1 MRQRRTL
8 NLGGLLTGALV
19 LVIGALVLL
28 GFFLRGGFEGLLGLL
43 SDWVVLLVAFALLVG
58 LGNVLRVH
66 GGRILRGASTGERLN
81 SAVLVGS
88 ALIVL
93 LIGLYEGTPGG
104 GETGITPW
112 IFTWIYSPLG
122 ASLFALL
129 AFFVLSAAFR
139 TLRAGPSAAWLV
151 LGVALLVI
159 IGAAPWSQVAPFTP
173 LADLYNWIVTVPA
186 MAGIRGIL
194 LGAALGAIAT
204 SLRVLLGFDRPY
216 TSSQ

>member
-8 NLGGLLTGALV
+8 NLGGLLNGALAYV
-19 LVIGALVLL
+19 VGALVLL

-43 SDWVVLLVAFALLVG
+43 SDWVVLLVAFALLAG
-58 LGNVLRVH
+58 RGNVLRVH
-66 GGRILRGASTGERLN
+66 IGRVLRGTGLSERIN
-81 SAVLVGS
+81 SAVLEVS
-88 ALIVL
+88 ALVVL
-93 LIGLYEGTPGG
+93 VLGYIDGTPGG
-104 GETGITPW
+104 PTMTW

-151 LGVALLVI
+151 LAVALLVI

-186 MAGIRGIL
+186 LAGARGIL

-204 SLRVLLGFDRPY
+204 SLRLLLGFDRPY

>member
-8 NLGGLLTGALV
+8 NLGGLLTAALV
-19 LVIGALVLL
+19 YVIGALVLL

-66 GGRILRGASTGERLN
+66 AGRVLRGVGTGERVN
-81 SAVLVGS
+81 SAVLVVS
-88 ALIVL
+88 ALVVL
-93 LIGLYEGTPGG
+93 AIGLYEGTPGG
-104 GETGITPW
+104 LTMEW

-139 TLRAGPSAAWLV
+139 TLRAGPSAAWGV
-151 LGVALLVI
+151 LAVALLVI

-186 MAGIRGIL
+186 LAGVRGLL
-194 LGAALGAIAT
+194 LGVALGAIAT

>member
-8 NLGGLLTGALV
+8 NLGSLLTGALV
-19 LVIGALVLL
+19 YVIGALVLL

-43 SDWVVLLVAFALLVG
+43 SDWTVLLVAFALLVG
-58 LGNVLRVH
+58 FGNVLRVH
-66 GGRILRGASTGERLN
+66 GTRVLRGAGPGERIN
-81 SAVLVGS
+81 STVLVGS
-88 ALIVL
+88 ALVVL
-93 LIGLYEGTPGG
+93 AIGLYEGTPGG
-104 GETGITPW
+104 LTMEW

-139 TLRAGPSAAWLV
+139 TLRAGPSAAWVV
-151 LGVALLVI
+151 LAVALLVI

-186 MAGIRGIL
+186 LAGVRGLL

>member
-8 NLGGLLTGALV
+8 NPGGLLTGALV
-19 LVIGALVLL
+19 YLIGALVVL
-28 GFFLRGGFEGLLGLL
+28 GFFLRGSFEGILSLL

-66 GGRILRGASTGERLN
+66 IGRVMHGIGVGERLN
-81 SAVLVGS
+81 SAVLVVS
-88 ALIVL
+88 ALVVL

-104 GETGITPW
+104 GATGITPW

-139 TLRAGPSAAWLV
+139 TLRAGPSAAWVV
-151 LGVALLVI
+151 LAVALLVI

-186 MAGIRGIL
+186 LAGTRGIL

-216 TSSQ
+216 TSG

>member
-8 NLGGLLTGALV
+8 NLGSLLTGALV
-19 LVIGALVLL
+19 YVIGALVLL

-43 SDWVVLLVAFALLVG
+43 SDWAVLLVAFALLVG
-58 LGNVLRVH
+58 FGNVLRVH
-66 GGRILRGASTGERLN
+66 GTRVLRGAGPGERIN
-81 SAVLVGS
+81 STVLVGS
-88 ALIVL
+88 ALVVL
-93 LIGLYEGTPGG
+93 AIGLYEGTPGG
-104 GETGITPW
+104 LMMEW

-139 TLRAGPSAAWLV
+139 TLRAGPSAAWVV
-151 LGVALLVI
+151 LAVALLVI

-186 MAGIRGIL
+186 LAGVRGLL

>member
-8 NLGGLLTGALV
+8 NLGSLLTGALV
-19 LVIGALVLL
+19 YVIGALVLL

-43 SDWVVLLVAFALLVG
+43 SDWAVLLVAFALLVG
-58 LGNVLRVH
+58 FGNVLRVH
-66 GGRILRGASTGERLN
+66 GTRVLRGAGPGERIN
-81 SAVLVGS
+81 STVLVGS
-88 ALIVL
+88 ALVVL
-93 LIGLYEGTPGG
+93 AIGLYEGTPGG
-104 GETGITPW
+104 LTMEW

-139 TLRAGPSAAWLV
+139 TLRAGPSAAWVV
-151 LGVALLVI
+151 LAVALLVI

-186 MAGIRGIL
+186 LAGVRGLL

>member
-8 NLGGLLTGALV
+8 NLGGLLNGALAY
-19 LVIGALVLL
+19 LVGALVLL

-66 GGRILRGASTGERLN
+66 VGRVLRGAGTGERIN
-81 SAVLVGS
+81 SAVLVVS
-88 ALIVL
+88 ALVVL
-93 LIGLYEGTPGG
+93 VLGYIDGTPGG
-104 GETGITPW
+104 PTMQW

-139 TLRAGPSAAWLV
+139 TLRAGPNAERHV
-151 LGVALLVI
+151 QTDALKDI
-159 IGAAPWSQVAPFTP
+159 IVKPKTIHKQTI
-173 LADLYNWIVTVPA
+173 NNQ
-186 MAGIRGIL
+186 
-194 LGAALGAIAT
+194 AT
-204 SLRVLLGFDRPY
+204 M
-216 TSSQ
+216 

>member
-8 NLGGLLTGALV
+8 NLGSLLTGALV
-19 LVIGALVLL
+19 YVIGALVLL

-43 SDWVVLLVAFALLVG
+43 SDWAVLLVAFALLVG
-58 LGNVLRVH
+58 FGNVLRVH
-66 GGRILRGASTGERLN
+66 GTRVLRGSGPGERIN
-81 SAVLVGS
+81 STVLVGS
-88 ALIVL
+88 ALVVL
-93 LIGLYEGTPGG
+93 AIGLYEGTPGG
-104 GETGITPW
+104 LTMEW

-139 TLRAGPSAAWLV
+139 TLRAGPSAAWVV
-151 LGVALLVI
+151 LAVALLVI

-186 MAGIRGIL
+186 LAGVRGLL